1 MTEIIEGK
9 IPEQDMLA
17 IEEKVINSDIFP
29 WFIERFTTSL
39 KYPCLLHILVGR
51 YDEPPLTEF
60 AINSPYFGL
69 FEKIF
74 LEFCY
79 RNEVKV
85 NRILRAAINLTWH
98 NPAHYGDPHIDHDL
112 IKGHR
117 VCVMHLSDI
126 EEGPTFIF
134 KENKEGLDKY
144 NIETEIKY
152 EKGKIVIF
160 SGDVCHAIGFCKKPD
175 ELRIACVITFD

>member
-51 YDEPPLTEF
+51 YDEPPLT
-60 AINSPYFGL
+60 
-69 FEKIF
+69 
-74 LEFCY
+74 
-79 RNEVKV
+79 
-85 NRILRAAINLTWH
+85 
-98 NPAHYGDPHIDHDL
+98 DHDL